1 MLNKNELGYL
11 GQANEELYDLLSG
24 GEIRIKETDDGI
36 LITSKYMTDD
46 GVWNSRVMVEMCMV
60 NNSVFG
66 WVSSNDDNAR
76 FWYGSRSLH
85 PMTWTF
91 VKRVL
96 ELQ

>member
-1 MLNKNELGYL
+1 MLSKNKLGYL
-11 GQANEELYDLLSG
+11 GEAEEELYDLLSS
-24 GEIRIKETDDGI
+24 GEIRVEEIGDDI

-46 GVWNSRVMVEMCMV
+46 GVWHSRVMVEKSMI

-66 WVSSNDDNAR
+66 WVSSHDDNAH

-85 PMTWTF
+85 PMTWAF
-91 VKRVL
+91 IKRVL

>member
-1 MLNKNELGYL
+1 MLSKNELGYL
-11 GQANEELYDLLSG
+11 GEANSELYNLLSG
-24 GEIRIKETDDGI
+24 GEIKIKETEDGI
-36 LITSKYMTDD
+36 LITSDYTAED
-46 GVWNSRVMVEMCMV
+46 GLRHSRVMVEMCMV
-60 NNSVFG
+60 NGSVFG
-66 WVSSNDDNAR
+66 WVCSHDDDAR